1 MTTEK
6 KDELKK
12 SEEGKVEKVEEKPI
26 EKAEEKV
33 TEDELLK
40 AITSLEEIVKA
51 RTKDLEEGE
60 EEKEEKKEEE
70 PEEKSFTG
78 NFEEDET
85 LEKAIEV
92 SDFLSALVDQTEN
105 SITALGATVARL
117 EKSMSNFDTGQITAL
132 KEVGTKLDS
141 LSKRLEV
148 IENTPVRGAKSIVK
162 SAQVI
167 EKSFATDER
176 SGIDALPKRKVL
188 DLMEKAVGE
197 GKLQDSKLFAYE
209 SANIITDDTKDI
221 LKSYL

>member
-1 MTTEK
+1 MAEK

-12 SEEGKVEKVEEKPI
+12 SEE
-26 EKAEEKV
+26 EEKV

-51 RTKDLEEGE
+51 RPEPEEE
-60 EEKEEKKEEE
+60 EEKEEEKEEE
-70 PEEKSFTG
+70 EEKSFTG
-78 NFEEDET
+78 NFDQDET

-105 SITALGATVARL
+105 SIAALGATVARL
-117 EKSMSNFDTGQITAL
+117 EKSMTKFDGGQIEVL
-132 KEVGTKLDS
+132 KNVGTKLDT

-148 IENTPVRGAKSIVK
+148 IENMPARGAKSIIK

-167 EKSFATDER
+167 EKSFAGGGET
-176 SGIDALPKRKVL
+176 GIDALPKRKVL

-209 SANIITDDTKDI
+209 SANILTDDTKDI

>member
-1 MTTEK
+1 MTEK

-12 SEEGKVEKVEEKPI
+12 SEEEKVEKV

-51 RTKDLEEGE
+51 RPEP
-60 EEKEEKKEEE
+60 EKEEEEEDEKEEE
-70 PEEKSFTG
+70 EEEKSFTG
-78 NFEEDET
+78 NFEQDET

-105 SITALGATVARL
+105 SIAALGATVARL
-117 EKSMSNFDTGQITAL
+117 EKSMTKFDGGQIEVL
-132 KEVGTKLDS
+132 KNVGTKLDT

-148 IENTPVRGAKSIVK
+148 IENAPARGAKSIIK

-167 EKSFATDER
+167 EKSFAGGEVGG
-176 SGIDALPKRKVL
+176 GIDALPKRKVL

-209 SANIITDDTKDI
+209 SANILTDDTKNI

>member
-1 MTTEK
+1 MRQNNMAEK

-12 SEEGKVEKVEEKPI
+12 SEE
-26 EKAEEKV
+26 EEKV

-51 RTKDLEEGE
+51 RPEPEEE
-60 EEKEEKKEEE
+60 EEKEEEKEEE
-70 PEEKSFTG
+70 EEKSFTG
-78 NFEEDET
+78 NFDQDET

-105 SITALGATVARL
+105 SIAALGATVARL
-117 EKSMSNFDTGQITAL
+117 EKSMTKFDGGQIEVL
-132 KEVGTKLDS
+132 KNVGTKLDT

-148 IENTPVRGAKSIVK
+148 IENMPARGAKSIIK

-167 EKSFATDER
+167 EKSFAGGGET
-176 SGIDALPKRKVL
+176 GIDALPKRKVL

-209 SANIITDDTKDI
+209 SANILTDDTKDI

>member
-1 MTTEK
+1 MTEK
-6 KDELKK
+6 KDELK
-12 SEEGKVEKVEEKPI
+12 EEKV

-51 RTKDLEEGE
+51 RPEPEEEEE
-60 EEKEEKKEEE
+60 EEKDEKEEE
-70 PEEKSFTG
+70 EEEKSFTG
-78 NFEEDET
+78 NFEQDET

-105 SITALGATVARL
+105 SIAALGATVARL
-117 EKSMSNFDTGQITAL
+117 EKSMTKFDEFQITAL
-132 KEVGTKLDS
+132 KEVGNVVKSSGDALTAKLDGFD
-141 LSKRLEV
+141 KRLEV
-148 IENTPVRGAKSIVK
+148 IESMPARGAKSIIK

-167 EKSFATDER
+167 EKSFASGDDK

-209 SANIITDDTKDI
+209 SANILTDDTKDI

>member
-1 MTTEK
+1 MAEK

-12 SEEGKVEKVEEKPI
+12 SEEEKV
-26 EKAEEKV
+26 EEKV

-51 RTKDLEEGE
+51 RPEPE
-60 EEKEEKKEEE
+60 EEEEEEKKEEE
-70 PEEKSFTG
+70 EEEEKSFTG
-78 NFEEDET
+78 NFDQDET

-105 SITALGATVARL
+105 SIAALGATVARL
-117 EKSMSNFDTGQITAL
+117 EKSMTKFDGGQIEVL
-132 KEVGTKLDS
+132 RNVGTKLDT

-148 IENTPVRGAKSIVK
+148 IENMPARGAKSIIK

-167 EKSFATDER
+167 EKSFAGGGET
-176 SGIDALPKRKVL
+176 GIDALPKRKVL

-209 SANIITDDTKDI
+209 SANILTDDTKDI

>member
-1 MTTEK
+1 MTEK

-12 SEEGKVEKVEEKPI
+12 SEEEKVEEKPI

-51 RTKDLEEGE
+51 RPVGE
-60 EEKEEKKEEE
+60 EEKEEDKDEEE
-70 PEEKSFTG
+70 EEEKSFTG

-105 SITALGATVARL
+105 SIAALGATVARL
-117 EKSMSNFDTGQITAL
+117 EKSMTKFDGGQIEVL
-132 KEVGTKLDS
+132 KTVGTKLDD

-148 IENTPVRGAKSIVK
+148 IENMPARGAKSIVK

-167 EKSFATDER
+167 EKSFDGTPA
-176 SGIDALPKRKVL
+176 GIDALPKRKVL

-209 SANIITDDTKDI
+209 SANIITDDTKNI

>member
-1 MTTEK
+1 MAEK
-6 KDELKK
+6 KEELKK
-12 SEEGKVEKVEEKPI
+12 SEEEKV

-51 RTKDLEEGE
+51 KPVPEEEEE
-60 EEKEEKKEEE
+60 EEKEEEE
-70 PEEKSFTG
+70 EEKSFTG
-78 NFEEDET
+78 NFDQDET

-117 EKSMSNFDTGQITAL
+117 EKSMSRIDEGQIAVL
-132 KEVGTKLDS
+132 KEIGNVVKSSVDTLSTKLDG
-141 LSKRLEV
+141 LDKRLGV
-148 IENTPVRGAKSIVK
+148 IESTPLRGAKSITK

-167 EKSFATDER
+167 EKSFAGGGAE
-176 SGIDALPKRKVL
+176 GIDALPKRRVL
-188 DLMEKAVGE
+188 ELMEKAVTE

-209 SANIITDDTKDI
+209 SNNIITDDTKDI
-221 LKSYL
+221 LKSYI

>member
-1 MTTEK
+1 MTEK

-12 SEEGKVEKVEEKPI
+12 SEEEKVEEKPI
-26 EKAEEKV
+26 AKAEEKV
-33 TEDELLK
+33 SEDELLK

-51 RTKDLEEGE
+51 RPKDLEEGAEDKE
-60 EEKEEKKEEE
+60 EEKEEEA
-70 PEEKSFTG
+70 EEKSFTG
-78 NFEEDET
+78 NFQEDET

-105 SITALGATVARL
+105 SIAAIGATVARL
-117 EKSMSNFDTGQITAL
+117 EKSITRFDGGQIEVL
-132 KEVGTKLDS
+132 KTVGTKLDD

-148 IENTPVRGAKSIVK
+148 IENMPARGAKSIVK

-167 EKSFATDER
+167 EKSFDGTPA
-176 SGIDALPKRKVL
+176 GIDALPKRKVL

-209 SANIITDDTKDI
+209 SANIITDDTKNI